1 MSSNS
6 DETPYSDSHLDS
18 PEYRKRL
25 MRKLN
30 TLVAVLEVA
39 CAKVRRSLAGP
50 DPDTERL
57 RRIYKNLRD
66 TLQVCLRAKKAL
78 ERSEKLP
85 EDLPSHLTQV
95 SKIAHQSE
103 EQSAGTPNDRG
114 ERNVEMT
121 SSAEEQKFEKLGPI
135 DPKELRGVDLDE
147 LCRQLLG

>member
-30 TLVAVLEVA
+30 TLIAVLEVA

-66 TLQVCLRAKKAL
+66 TLQVCMRAKKAL

-85 EDLPSHLTQV
+85 EDLPSHLTRV
-95 SKIAHQSE
+95 SKVESMSQDGGS
-103 EQSAGTPNDRG
+103 PDRD
-114 ERNVEMT
+114 VEMT
-121 SSAEEQKFEKLGPI
+121 SAAEKQKFDKLGPI
-135 DPKELRGVDLDE
+135 DPKELRTVNLDE